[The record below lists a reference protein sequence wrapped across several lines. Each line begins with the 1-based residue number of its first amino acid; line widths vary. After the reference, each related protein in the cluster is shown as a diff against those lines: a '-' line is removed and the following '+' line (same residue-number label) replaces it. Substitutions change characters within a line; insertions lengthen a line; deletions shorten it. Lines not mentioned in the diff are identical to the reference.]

1 VSEIVALKYK
11 VYWKVVTTKDFG
23 IPHSRPR
30 VYIIGI
36 RRDSLKTE
44 FVWPC
49 PHTTTVSCKD
59 LLQPGNKD
67 RKFKEDLAAGQRS
80 RLEKALTYIAAGGDD
95 PYKNYWFIDIDS
107 SEDFMHWHKDCCPC
121 ITKSR
126 GTHGFYVTKL
136 HAMMA
141 LEEIMAF
148 SGYSAAQLRWRE
160 SGISRRAWGQALGD
174 SMSLNVLSCILSQGL
189 RSAGL
194 I

>member
-1 VSEIVALKYK
+1 VSEVVSLEYK
-11 VYWKVVTTKDFG
+11 VYWKIVTTRDFG

-36 RRDSLKTE
+36 RCDSLKTE
-44 FVWPC
+44 FVWPR
-49 PHTTTVSCKD
+49 PHKTTASCEE
-59 LLQPGNKD
+59 LLQPENKD
-67 RKFKEDLAAGQRS
+67 RKFKSDLADGPKK
-80 RLEKALTYIAAGGDD
+80 RLKKALNYIAAGGED
-95 PYKNYWFIDIDS
+95 PDKNYWFIDIDS
-107 SEDFMHWHKDCCPC
+107 SEEFMHWHKECCPC

-136 HAMMA
+136 NAMMA

-148 SGYSAAQLRWRE
+148 SGYDAAQPRWRE

-174 SMSLNVLSCILSQGL
+174 SMSFGVLMRILRQGL
-189 RSAGL
+189 HSAGL